1 MNYYSYIPIYNGK
14 NNSNLKNCNKK
25 ANCIEFGNSL
35 RKQVLK
41 PLKTQLEEVE
51 RINKI
56 CIDNGVDTIV
66 ISHNNSRGFVR
77 SLIKNKRYELMQ
89 KGIRYED
96 ASKVHCRDCKYFKC
110 NIGNTVMCKI
120 TKLSAKGYN
129 SCSNGD
135 TKCSTR

>member
-25 ANCIEFGNSL
+25 ANRIEFGNSL
-35 RKQVLK
+35 RKEVLK

-66 ISHNNSRGFVR
+66 ISHKNSRESVR
-77 SLIKNKRYELMQ
+77 SLIKSKRYELMQ

-110 NIGNTVMCKI
+110 NIGNTGMCKI
-120 TKLSAKGYN
+120 TKFSTKGYN

-135 TKCSTR
+135 TK

>member
-14 NNSNLKNCNKK
+14 KNSNLKNCNKK
-25 ANCIEFGNSL
+25 ANSIEFENSL

-66 ISHNNSRGFVR
+66 IAHNNSRGFVR
-77 SLIKNKRYELMQ
+77 SLIKRKKYELMQ

-96 ASKVHCRDCKYFKC
+96 ASKVHCIDCKYFKC
-110 NIGNTVMCKI
+110 NIGNTGMCKI
-120 TKLSAKGYN
+120 TKLSTKGYN

-135 TKCSTR
+135 TK

>member
-1 MNYYSYIPIYNGK
+1 MNYDSYIPIYNGK
-14 NNSNLKNCNKK
+14 KNSNLKNCNKK
-25 ANCIEFGNSL
+25 ANSIEFGNSL

-66 ISHNNSRGFVR
+66 IAHNNSRVSVR
-77 SLIKNKRYELMQ
+77 RLIKNKTYELMQ
-89 KGIRYED
+89 KEIRYED

-110 NIGNTVMCKI
+110 NIGNTGMCKI
-120 TKLSAKGYN
+120 TKFSTKGYN

-135 TKCSTR
+135 TK

>member
-1 MNYYSYIPIYNGK
+1 MNYDSYIPIYNSK
-14 NNSNLKNCNKK
+14 KNSNLKNCNKK

-56 CIDNGVDTIV
+56 CIDNGVDPIV
-66 ISHNNSRGFVR
+66 IAHNNSREFVR
-77 SLIKNKRYELMQ
+77 RLIKSKRYELMQ

-110 NIGNTVMCKI
+110 NNYFT
-120 TKLSAKGYN
+120 L
-129 SCSNGD
+129 
-135 TKCSTR
+135 